1 MNELIYLD
9 HNATTPPAPEVR
21 AAMNEALASLWG
33 NPSSTHAA
41 GRAAREAVEEAR
53 DHVASLLGSRPGEVI
68 FTSGGTESDNLA
80 IMGVARARRPA
91 GNRLVISAV
100 EHPAVTAACSALAEE
115 GFETVTVPVGPDGR
129 VDPDAFIAALTPA
142 TAVARLMLA
151 NNETGA
157 LQPVARIAAAAR
169 ARGIPFHCDAA
180 QAVGKMPVTM
190 ADLGV
195 DLLTLAGHKFY
206 GPKGIGAL
214 IVREGT
220 PLSPLLHGAPHEA
233 GRRPGTENTP
243 GIVGLGAAA
252 ALARREIHDRVTHA
266 REVTDLLLSHLR
278 GHFPGLVIHGPQ
290 DAAARLPNTV
300 NVGLPGISAHKVVAA
315 VTGVAISAGAACHA
329 GTPEPSAVLMAMGVD
344 APTALC
350 ALRLCTGRGSTPAAM
365 EEAATAIAAAAS
377 AIKTGHRR

>member
-1 MNELIYLD
+1 VNELIYLD

-142 TAVARLMLA
+142 TAVASLMLA

>member
-9 HNATTPPAPEVR
+9 HNATTPTAPEVR

-33 NPSSTHAA
+33 NPSSAHAA
-41 GRAAREAVEEAR
+41 GRAARAAVEEAR
-53 DHVASLLGSRPGEVI
+53 DEVASLLGSRPGEVI

-80 IMGVARARRPA
+80 ILGVARARREA

-100 EHPAVTAACSALAEE
+100 EHPAVTAACEALAAE

-142 TAVARLMLA
+142 TAVASLMLA

-157 LQPVARIAAAAR
+157 LQPVARIAEAAR
-169 ARGIPFHCDAA
+169 ARSIPFHCDAA
-180 QAVGKMPVTM
+180 QAVGKIPVTM

-214 IVREGT
+214 IMREGT

-252 ALARREIHDRVTHA
+252 ALARREIHDRVAHA
-266 REVTDLLLSHLR
+266 REVTALLLTHLR
-278 GHFPGLVIHGPQ
+278 GHFPDLVIHGPE
-290 DAAARLPNTV
+290 DVGARLPNTV
-300 NVGLPGISAHKVVAA
+300 NVGLPGIPAHEVVAK
-315 VTGVAISAGAACHA
+315 VEGVALSAGAACHA
-329 GTPEPSAVLMAMGVD
+329 GTPEPSAVLIAMGVD
-344 APTALC
+344 ARTALYS
-350 ALRLCTGRGSTPAAM
+350 LRLSSGRGSTPAAM
-365 EEAATAIAAAAS
+365 EEAAAAIAAAAL
-377 AIKTGHRR
+377 KTGHRL